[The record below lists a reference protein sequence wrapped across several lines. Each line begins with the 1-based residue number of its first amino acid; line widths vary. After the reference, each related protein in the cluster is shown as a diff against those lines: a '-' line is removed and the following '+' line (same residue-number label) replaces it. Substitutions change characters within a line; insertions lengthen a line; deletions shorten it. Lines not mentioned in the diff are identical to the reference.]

1 MAFSLA
7 DYSDITPL
15 GKGGMATVYRAVQ
28 TSLGR
33 QVVIKKLGGEEP
45 PEPDVARRFENEA
58 RAAAGLE
65 HDNIIRIYD
74 YGLDN
79 GAFHIVMEYV
89 DGCDL
94 EGLLAEPEFPVDTG
108 LMIVSQALRGLHFS
122 HGRGIVH
129 RDVKPANILVAAT
142 GRVKIADFGLALS
155 DAQSA
160 RFTRT
165 GAVVGTPHYMAPE
178 QLDLEHVRDRRVDV
192 WAAGVVLY
200 RVIAGRLPFDGDSL
214 PVIAY
219 NIVHRKERDIALY
232 GRGLPRDL
240 IRAIDKCLAKDPA
253 KRLPSLEPLI
263 GSIDDMLYKKGV
275 RDRAGAI
282 AAVIAQKSCKGREV
296 VWDGRSETRITSPLR
311 AVQPAAGS
319 GRLKNSV
326 RPILVAAAVLCAAL
340 ALGGALYFGT
350 THNRAAPENG
360 AEAPAVTHPAPWPK
374 PAPAPQA
381 PESHTVKQPG
391 KPLATQRAVAHA
403 PRAVPRAEQE
413 KPAAPAAQAAVRETA
428 VAAPGN
434 GPVPDTQQ
442 AAHPAAPLPQAGA
455 AVGTGGLCVLS
466 FPRATVSIDGRSAGS
481 TPIETPLDIAEGKH
495 TVSLDAPGY
504 ETKEIPVNIKK
515 NKVEWVKARLE
526 KK

>member
-33 QVVIKKLGGEEP
+33 QVVIKKLGGQEP

-58 RAAAGLE
+58 RAAAALE

-74 YGLDN
+74 YGVDN
-79 GAFHIVMEYV
+79 GVFHIVMEYV

-155 DAQSA
+155 DSQSA

-240 IRAIDKCLAKDPA
+240 VRAVDKCLEKDPA

-275 RDRAGAI
+275 RDRAGAV
-282 AAVIAQKSCKGREV
+282 AAVIARKSCKGREV
-296 VWDGRSETRITSPLR
+296 VWDGTSATRITSPLR
-311 AVQPAAGS
+311 AAQPDARGKRS
-319 GRLKNSV
+319 KNSV
-326 RPILVAAAVLCAAL
+326 RPLLVAAAVLCAAL

-350 THNRAAPENG
+350 THNRAAREG
-360 AEAPAVTHPAPWPK
+360 SAEAPAVPHPATLPK

-391 KPLATQRAVAHA
+391 KPPAPQRAVSHT
-403 PRAVPRAEQE
+403 PRAVPRATQE
-413 KPAAPAAQAAVRETA
+413 KPAAPAARETTA
-428 VAAPGN
+428 VAPAN
-434 GPVPDTQQ
+434 GPAPDTQQ
-442 AAHPAAPLPQAGA
+442 PTHPAAPQPQVASA
-455 AVGTGGLCVLS
+455 AGTGGLCVLS
-466 FPRATVSIDGRSAGS
+466 FPRAAVSIDGRSVGS

-495 TVSLDAPGY
+495 TVSLEAAGY